1 MKKSTRPPARGGP
14 DGQPNRLPA
23 DAVHVA
29 GEKEPSIPLNAV
41 GDGALQGDVEALLTG
56 DGQSIWVLAD
66 ARVLPEVF
74 TRVLIAKQLLA
85 AGQAETSSQAARLA
99 GLSRSA
105 FYKYKDAVFHYD
117 EDKQGRILTVHFLLQ
132 DRPGVLSAVLAAF
145 ADAGANILTVNQN
158 IPAAGR
164 AAVSVSARTDRL
176 QMSVDR
182 FIDTLRG
189 LHGVEKITRVAV

>member
-1 MKKSTRPPARGGP
+1 MKENAWLSAENGAPL
-14 DGQPNRLPA
+14 DG
-23 DAVHVA
+23 
-29 GEKEPSIPLNAV
+29 V
-41 GDGALQGDVEALLTG
+41 GLLSG
-56 DGQSIWVLAD
+56 DGQSTWVLAD

-74 TRVLIAKQLLA
+74 TRVLKAKGLLA
-85 AGQAETSSQAARLA
+85 SGQAETSSEAARLA

-132 DRPGVLSAVLAAF
+132 DRPGVLSAVLTAF

-176 QMSVDR
+176 QMTIDQFVDK
-182 FIDTLRG
+182 LRG
-189 LHGVEKITRVAV
+189 MQGVEKITRVAV